1 MKKILHLSADEKFID
16 MGLNAFEMAYP
27 KKNSLLLVQ
36 KHNTIKHV
44 KFENKKIINKQTLDK
59 ASRKS
64 EFWTDVD
71 VVVFHSLFVYKVK
84 GSGLFDG
91 SLVKLV
97 MTNGKLSDYAIGSLE
112 GGNILSILFTDNSG
126 YIYKLNK

>member
-71 VVVFHSLFVYKVK
+71 VVVFHSLFVYKV
-84 GSGLFDG
+84 
-91 SLVKLV
+91 VV
-97 MTNGKLSDYAIGSLE
+97 MAFQAKV
-112 GGNILSILFTDNSG
+112 ILSEDPGLNSRNR
-126 YIYKLNK
+126 INIIFVV